1 MIKTRKWYR
10 FMTKILKIYPRFMTK
25 ILDYENQHYPAIK
38 TIVRD
43 SFGGASEPSAPA
55 AGHGGAMEGK
65 QPESVSQKTHPDS
78 HGGWNGTGYADPV
91 SRATT
96 GRE

>member
-1 MIKTRKWYR
+1 
-10 FMTKILKIYPRFMTK
+10 MTK

-55 AGHGGAMEGK
+55 ADAGSAMEGK
-65 QPESVSQKTHPDS
+65 QPESVSQKTRPDS
-78 HGGWNGTGYADPV
+78 HGSWNGTGYADSV
-91 SRATT
+91 SRATA
-96 GRE
+96 GKE